1 MDRPNAARVH
11 KALREYIEA
20 CETRTKSLCIKTVLE
35 GETEFR
41 MLRYYIAAYNYE
53 KTGYWYVGEFVED
66 LGVKHKQMELFDENL
81 SASR

>member
-11 KALREYIEA
+11 KALREYIKA
-20 CETRTKSLCIKTVLE
+20 CETRSENFCIKTVLE

-53 KTGYWYVGEFVED
+53 KTGYWCVGELVKD
-66 LGVKHKQMELFDENL
+66 LDVKHKQMELFDENL
-81 SASR
+81 SAPR